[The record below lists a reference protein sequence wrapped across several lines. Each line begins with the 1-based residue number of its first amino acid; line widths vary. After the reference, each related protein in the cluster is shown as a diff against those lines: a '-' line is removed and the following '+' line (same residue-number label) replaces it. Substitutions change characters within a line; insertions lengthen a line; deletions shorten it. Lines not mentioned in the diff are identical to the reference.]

1 MAHKWKCSGSYTE
14 KMGAHWVELRIV
26 CLFSGDVEELSV
38 IGGRLII
45 SGCVLYLIGN
55 NLVAHW
61 QHKIPMSQW
70 VWGSNASFLIQEPL
84 YITMYIVQYMYSILD
99 MYCTMFLNLRKEKK
113 NPAINQLRNFYI
125 DEFHQ
130 CTVR

>member
-1 MAHKWKCSGSYTE
+1 
-14 KMGAHWVELRIV
+14 MGAHWVELRIV
-26 CLFSGDVEELSV
+26 CLFSGDVVELSV

-84 YITMYIVQYMYSILD
+84 YITMYITMYIVHVQYTRHVLYNVFKSQEREEKS
-99 MYCTMFLNLRKEKK
+99 CNQPTKEFLYR
-113 NPAINQLRNFYI
+113 
-125 DEFHQ
+125 
-130 CTVR
+130 

>member
-1 MAHKWKCSGSYTE
+1 
-14 KMGAHWVELRIV
+14 MGAHWVELRIV
-26 CLFSGDVEELSV
+26 CLFSGDVVELSV

-84 YITMYIVQYMYSILD
+84 YITMYITMFIVHVQYTRHVLYSV
-99 MYCTMFLNLRKEKK
+99 
-113 NPAINQLRNFYI
+113 
-125 DEFHQ
+125 Q
-130 CTVR
+130 CF